1 MEKFCDLHTH
11 SNYSDGT
18 LTPEELVALAKKE
31 NLSAIALTDHNT
43 ITGLPLFLK
52 CAKESDGG
60 FCGTRYRA

>member
-18 LTPEELVALAKKE
+18 LTPEKLVELAKKE

-43 ITGLPLFLK
+43 ITGLPKFLK
-52 CAKESDGG
+52 SAKENSFDDLL
-60 FCGTRYRA
+60 